1 MHTWSKYKNFL
12 FTTLCGNGK
21 DEVRV
26 VYQIDTKK
34 SFFCFDDF
42 MGALNYKKDEHGS
55 MNSDIAR
62 RYATRINFFN
72 FIELFPTALFV
83 PVDKLKNLPSQV
95 TALSRIDTHHTA
107 MLAVITSTLKS
118 FTPALL
124 NRQEIVISENIESFV
139 EVYKKQFSIATFD
152 NRVVVKATDVIRYC
166 GYKQVKVKDNIKEH
180 SVKIKTKAGVT
191 NFIFLDAFPIIADE
205 MSTDV
210 YAKRMV
216 SLYNGINRIMPNKN
230 DKVVIDRE
238 KSVVILGSTV
248 IPFVIE
254 DDKVMFQT
262 SIIQRVCGYKCDGV
276 MDNFKRVSDKI
287 GEFYYMTV
295 SGMKELVETR
305 MTAEYKLNIKNLVH
319 TLHKFV

>member
-12 FTTLCGNGK
+12 FTTISGNGK
-21 DEVRV
+21 DDVRV

-42 MGALNYKKDEHGS
+42 MGVLKYKKDEQGS
-55 MNSDIAR
+55 MNADIAR

-95 TALSRIDTHHTA
+95 TSLSRVDAHHNEL
-107 MLAVITSTLKS
+107 LAIISSTLRA
-118 FTPALL
+118 FTPAFKDR
-124 NRQEIVISENIESFV
+124 NEVVISEDIESFV

-166 GYKQVKVKDNIKEH
+166 GYKKVKVKDNLKEH

-191 NFIFLDAFPIIADE
+191 NFIFLESFPIIADE
-205 MSTDV
+205 MASDT
-210 YAKRMV
+210 YAKRMI
-216 SLYNGINRIMPNKN
+216 SLYNGISRIMPNKN
-230 DKVVIDRE
+230 EKLVIDRE
-238 KSVVILGSTV
+238 KSVVILGSSV

-254 DDKVMFQT
+254 EDKVMFQT
-262 SIIQRVCGYKCDGV
+262 SIVQRICGYKGEGV
-276 MDNFKRVSDKI
+276 MDNFKRVSDKV
-287 GEFYYMTV
+287 GELYYMTV
-295 SGMKELVETR
+295 SAMKELVETR
-305 MTAEYKLNIKNLVH
+305 MTAEYKGNVKNLINS
-319 TLHKFV
+319 LHKFA